1 LKGNVPRESSRRFQ
15 ACPSRDGTLDPRQ
28 IAYQNRR
35 DAKYHVIKRLFG
47 PFSTV
52 TVEEVEEV
60 ESVERADYPNERSP
74 IRQRVWSRVI
84 A

>member
-1 LKGNVPRESSRRFQ
+1 MCPESRLVDFRRVRHAIALFIQ
-15 ACPSRDGTLDPRQ
+15 GQ

-35 DAKYHVIKRLFG
+35 DAKWHVIKKFLG
-47 PFSTV
+47 PLRTN

-60 ESVERADYPNERSP
+60 ESVERADHPNERSP
-74 IRQRVWSRVI
+74 IRKQVWG

>member
-1 LKGNVPRESSRRFQ
+1 MCPESRLVDSRRVRHAIALFIQ
-15 ACPSRDGTLDPRQ
+15 GQ

-35 DAKYHVIKRLFG
+35 DAKWHVIKKFLG
-47 PFSTV
+47 PFRTN

-60 ESVERADYPNERSP
+60 ESVERADPLERALANEKTGLGRL
-74 IRQRVWSRVI
+74 I